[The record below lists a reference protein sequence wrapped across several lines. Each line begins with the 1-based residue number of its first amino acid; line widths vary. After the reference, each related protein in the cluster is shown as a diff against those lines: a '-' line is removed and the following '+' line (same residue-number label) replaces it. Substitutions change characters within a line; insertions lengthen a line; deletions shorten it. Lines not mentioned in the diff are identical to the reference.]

1 MNDRLHTVAHQAL
14 PTASAPAPAA
24 SPVLRLENASYT
36 YANGH
41 RAVAELNLEIAP
53 GILGLLG
60 PNGAG
65 KSTLMRMLA
74 TLTRPTSGRI
84 LWNGVDV
91 ARDPNSLRS
100 TLGYLPQDFGAYA
113 ALSAREF
120 LEYMAAV
127 KGLEHRLI
135 AARVDECLA
144 MVGLTEARDKAIGS
158 HSGGMRQRV
167 GIAQALLNDPA
178 LLIVDEPTVGLDPE
192 ERLRFRNMLTDLA
205 GNRLVILST
214 HIVSDIEAS
223 ATALAVLHKG
233 RILFQ
238 GRPEALLRAAEGKVW
253 DWTVEASALPAVRA
267 AHQVCNSLRRPDGVR
282 VRIVA
287 DHAPSAR
294 AEAVVPGLED
304 AYMYLLAQQSKAG
317 A

>member
-1 MNDRLHTVAHQAL
+1 MNGRLHTAANPASL
-14 PTASAPAPAA
+14 PA
-24 SPVLRLENASYT
+24 SPGAGTPNLRLENAAYV

-41 RAVAELNLEIAP
+41 RAVTGLNLEIVP

-84 LWNGVDV
+84 LWNGADV
-91 ARDPNSLRS
+91 AQDPNLLRAA
-100 TLGYLPQDFGAYA
+100 LGYLPQDFGAYA

-120 LEYMAAV
+120 LEYIAAV
-127 KGLEHRLI
+127 KGLKHATI
-135 AARVDECLA
+135 GARVDHCLEL
-144 MVGLTEARDKAIGS
+144 VGLTEARDKPIGA

-223 ATALAVLHKG
+223 ATALAVLDKG
-233 RILFQ
+233 RMLFQ
-238 GRPEALLRAAEGKVW
+238 GTPEALLRVAEGKVW

-267 AHQVCNSLRRPDGVR
+267 AHQVSNSLRRPDGVR
-282 VRIVA
+282 VRIVGDHGPSPGA
-287 DHAPSAR
+287 D
-294 AEAVVPGLED
+294 AVVPGLED
-304 AYMYLLAQQSKAG
+304 AYMYLLTRQPKAG